1 MADLMDLSQ
10 ERQALLLDAQIAN
23 ARKLSVM
30 PSAFKCEDCEEPIPE
45 ARRIALSGVDT
56 CVSCQ
61 QLREAKCRSYVVQ
74 S

>member
-23 ARKLSVM
+23 ARKFSVM
-30 PSAFKCEDCEEPIPE
+30 PSAFKCEDCDEPIPE
-45 ARRIALSGVDT
+45 ARRITLSGVDT

-61 QLREAKCRSYVVQ
+61 QLREAKYRSYVVQ